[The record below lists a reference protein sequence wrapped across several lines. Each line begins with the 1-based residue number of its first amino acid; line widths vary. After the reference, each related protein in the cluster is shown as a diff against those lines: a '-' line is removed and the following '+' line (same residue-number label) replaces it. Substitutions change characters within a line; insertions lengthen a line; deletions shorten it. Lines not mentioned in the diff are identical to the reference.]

1 MKNPSIHIARQN
13 GAALVLALVLLVV
26 VTLIAVTSI
35 RSTNQELR
43 MSLNEE
49 TRANAFQYAQGLVDW
64 IFATTGT
71 TPVVGDI
78 GNRGCVAG
86 FVPDSGSCNRDIGIL
101 DIDDPDLQLELG
113 RVAGLCGSCDYSAEI
128 VRIGSDE
135 SPPPRAI
142 GTSVDKFG
150 AAPFQIRARY
160 DLSEIGRGRA
170 EVVEGA
176 LVLVPKN

>member
-1 MKNPSIHIARQN
+1 MKNPSIHIARQS

-49 TRANAFQYAQGLVDW
+49 SRANAFQYAQGLVDW
-64 IFATTGT
+64 IIATAGT

-78 GNRGCVAG
+78 GHRTCVSGFTPETGGCPGNLA
-86 FVPDSGSCNRDIGIL
+86 IG
-101 DIDDPDLQLELG
+101 DPDLLAEDG

-128 VRIGSDE
+128 LRIGSED
-135 SPPPRAI
+135 SPPPRSI

-160 DLSEIGRGRA
+160 DLSEIGLGRA